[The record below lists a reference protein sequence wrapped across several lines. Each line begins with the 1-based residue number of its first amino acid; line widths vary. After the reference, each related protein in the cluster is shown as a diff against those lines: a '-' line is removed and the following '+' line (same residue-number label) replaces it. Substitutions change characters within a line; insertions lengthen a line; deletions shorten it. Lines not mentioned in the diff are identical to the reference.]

1 MTAVSEVD
9 DQNVSEWSVW
19 TTTVRLVVT
28 DPSHLRAARELVRDY
43 LAEVD
48 VAASRFRSD
57 SEVSQIARSNAEV
70 HAVSP
75 VLRDLLEAA
84 LTAAAETDG
93 GVDPTLGTVLTHL
106 GYGVDGS
113 GSTRVRGEPEGFRIT
128 AHRAAA
134 WRDVS
139 LDGRELRLPPG
150 TLLDLGATAKAHA
163 ADRCAVRVATVL
175 GCGVLV
181 SLGGDLR
188 VAGREPVDGWNVL
201 VQDGDGEP
209 ASQVRLTGAH
219 AVATSSTLHRT
230 WRHNGHLMHHLI
242 DPATGAPA
250 PAVWRTVSVAAATCL
265 RANTLSTH
273 AMVLGERAVPRLVDE
288 GAAARLVR
296 ADGEIV
302 HLGGWP
308 A

>member
-9 DQNVSEWSVW
+9 DRNVSEWSVW
-19 TTTVRLVVT
+19 TTTARLVVT
-28 DPSHLRAARELVRDY
+28 DPSHLRAARELVTGY

-48 VAASRFRSD
+48 VAASRFRPD
-57 SEVSQIARSNAEV
+57 SEVSRISRSHADV

-106 GYGVDGS
+106 GYGAGGP
-113 GSTRVRGEPEGFRIT
+113 GSTQVRDEPKGFRIT
-128 AHRAAA
+128 AHRAAT
-134 WRDVS
+134 WRDIS
-139 LDGRELRLPPG
+139 LNGRELRLPPG

-188 VAGREPVDGWNVL
+188 VAGPEPTDGWNVL

-230 WRHNGHLMHHLI
+230 WCRDGHLMHHLI
-242 DPATGAPA
+242 DPATCAPA

-273 AMVLGERAVPRLVDE
+273 AMVLGERAILRLVDQ
-288 GAAARLVR
+288 GAVARLVR
-296 ADGEIV
+296 ANGEIV
-302 HLGGWP
+302 HPGGWP

>member
-9 DQNVSEWSVW
+9 DRTVSEWSVW
-19 TTTVRLVVT
+19 TTTARLVVT
-28 DPSHLRAARELVRDY
+28 DPSHLRAARELVTGY

-48 VAASRFRSD
+48 VAASRFRPD
-57 SEVSQIARSNAEV
+57 SEVSRIARSDVDV

-93 GVDPTLGTVLTHL
+93 GVDPTLGAVLTHL
-106 GYGVDGS
+106 GYGTAGS
-113 GSTRVRGEPEGFRIT
+113 GSTGGEPEGFRIT
-128 AHRAAA
+128 AHRAAT

-163 ADRCAVRVATVL
+163 ADRCATRVATVL

-188 VAGREPVDGWNVL
+188 VAGPEPADGWNVL
-201 VQDGDGEP
+201 VQDGAGEP
-209 ASQVRLTGAH
+209 ASQVRLSGAH

-230 WRHNGHLMHHLI
+230 WRHDGRLMHHLI

-288 GAAARLVR
+288 GAVARLVR